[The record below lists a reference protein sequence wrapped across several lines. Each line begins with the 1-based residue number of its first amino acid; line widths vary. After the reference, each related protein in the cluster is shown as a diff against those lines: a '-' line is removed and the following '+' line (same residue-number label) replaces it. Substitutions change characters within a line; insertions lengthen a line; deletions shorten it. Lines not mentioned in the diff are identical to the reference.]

1 MFESTAIALL
11 NGEFVCD
18 QTNSS
23 AYNWLKDLG
32 NRQSIEDYLQKIG
45 RRLAL
50 TNNEHSFYCAWAS
63 IGSNERAEIKSVF
76 IEVKHTVAPVVNF
89 LSMCMNHASQD
100 TAPMPGVIVH
110 FDKLLLSAT
119 DNVSVSEA
127 LQLFT
132 TMGRD
137 FAGQDAT
144 PKSMLEKV
152 ITQMVKYGYLS
163 EYSRSDDS
171 YQFTGKLD
179 YFYEVLTFLSENEKI
194 SQSKDE
200 LDHEPK
206 QRTLS

>member
-23 AYNWLKDLG
+23 SYQWLKDVG

-63 IGSNERAEIKSVF
+63 IGTSERAEIKGVF

-119 DNVSVSEA
+119 NNASASEA

-152 ITQMVKYGYLS
+152 ISQMVKYGYLI

-194 SQSKDE
+194 TQSKDE
-200 LDHEPK
+200 LDDEPT
-206 QRTLS
+206 QRALS

>member
-11 NGEFVCD
+11 NGEFICD

-23 AYNWLKDLG
+23 SYQWIKDLG

-45 RRLAL
+45 RCLAL
-50 TNNEHSFYCAWAS
+50 TNNEHSFYCAWSS
-63 IGSNERAEIKSVF
+63 IGSSERAEIKSVF

-89 LSMCMNHASQD
+89 LSMCMSND
-100 TAPMPGVIVH
+100 VAPMPGVIVH
-110 FDKLLLSAT
+110 FDKLLLSSTNNA
-119 DNVSVSEA
+119 SVFEA

-137 FAGQDAT
+137 FAGHDAT

-152 ITQMVKYGYLS
+152 ISQMVKYGYLI

-194 SQSKDE
+194 TQSKDE
-200 LDHEPK
+200 LDDEPT
-206 QRTLS
+206 QRALS